1 MCKQYNDDEFK
12 ARLIIS
18 MGLENAPMKYC
29 AIPCLVI
36 KFPTPVFFKDD
47 KIRSIQLS
55 GNYKKML
62 GKPIPEL
69 LGKTISAEY
78 GRSR

>member
-1 MCKQYNDDEFK
+1 MKNSKTKQSTNKPSFEEMFK
-12 ARLIIS
+12 
-18 MGLENAPMKYC
+18 
-29 AIPCLVI
+29 
-36 KFPTPVFFKDD
+36 KFLKNSPIYLFFKDD

-55 GNYKKML
+55 DNYKKML